1 MRKHIWIILGLFL
14 ILVLASC
21 AGVQNNRSQNN
32 IFETG
37 ESQAKL
43 RSIQSRTFDITDRNR
58 LLRIIIA
65 TLQDLGFVI
74 DDADETLGTVS
85 GTKRARYSLHTNE
98 LRMTVSIR
106 PRGTQQMIIRGSA
119 QNNLQTVEDPE
130 PYQQFFS
137 ALSRA
142 LFFEGTVNSIAGNTV
157 NNSQKGQKL
166 ASISKDV
173 SFTEV
178 YLRRQP
184 VEISNEMKIT
194 NMLAEYDFFDRT
206 KNPQGSFE
214 NALINNNDGT
224 VTDRAT
230 SLMWQ
235 MSGSSSSLDSRS
247 AKEYVKQLNRQ
258 RFAGYADWRIPTIE
272 ELASLMKRTRRNGV
286 YIDPVFDD
294 NQTTCWSADTSEGI
308 NSIYI
313 GIWIVDFR
321 QAQILKADDFKSA
334 GHTAPVSSLRKNY
347 MNYVKAVRSAK

>member
-1 MRKHIWIILGLFL
+1 
-14 ILVLASC
+14 
-21 AGVQNNRSQNN
+21 
-32 IFETG
+32 
-37 ESQAKL
+37 
-43 RSIQSRTFDITDRNR
+43 
-58 LLRIIIA
+58 LRIIIA

-106 PRGTQQMIIRGSA
+106 PRGTQQMIVRGSA

-142 LFFEGTVNSIAGNTV
+142 LFFEGTVNSIAGKTA
-157 NNSQKGQKL
+157 NNSQKEEKL
-166 ASISKDV
+166 ASLSKDV
-173 SFTEV
+173 SITEV

-194 NMLAEYDFFDRT
+194 NMLSEYDFFDRS
-206 KNPQGSFE
+206 KNPHGSFK
-214 NALINNNDGT
+214 NVLVDNKDGT

-230 SLMWQ
+230 GLMWQ
-235 MSGSSSSLDSRS
+235 MSGSSGSLDHRS
-247 AKEYVKQLNRQ
+247 AKEYVMQLNWQ
-258 RFAGYADWRIPTIE
+258 RFAGNADWRIPTIE
-272 ELASLMKRTRRNGV
+272 ELASLIKRIRRNGV
-286 YIDPVFDD
+286 YIDPIFKGK
-294 NQTTCWSADTSEGI
+294 QTICWSADTDEGI
-308 NSIYI
+308 NSIYM

-321 QAQILKADDFKSA
+321 QGQILKADEFKSA

>member
-1 MRKHIWIILGLFL
+1 
-14 ILVLASC
+14 
-21 AGVQNNRSQNN
+21 
-32 IFETG
+32 
-37 ESQAKL
+37 
-43 RSIQSRTFDITDRNR
+43 
-58 LLRIIIA
+58 LRIIIA

-106 PRGTQQMIIRGSA
+106 PRGTQQMIVRGSA

-142 LFFEGTVNSIAGNTV
+142 LFFEGTVNSIASNTV

-166 ASISKDV
+166 ASIPKDV

-184 VEISNEMKIT
+184 MQISSQMRIT
-194 NMLAEYDFFDRT
+194 YMLAEYDFFDRT
-206 KNPQGSFE
+206 RNPYGSFK
-214 NALINNNDGT
+214 NVLVDNSDGT

-230 SLMWQ
+230 RLTWQ
-235 MSGSSSSLDSRS
+235 MSGSSSSLDNRS

-272 ELASLMKRTRRNGV
+272 ELASLIKRTRKNGV
-286 YIDPVFDD
+286 YIDPVFKGE
-294 NQTTCWSADTSEGI
+294 QTTCWSADKCDKAYWNPG
-308 NSIYI
+308 Y
-313 GIWIVDFR
+313 WIVNFK
-321 QAQILKADDFKSA
+321 QGQILKALFLKPNATSNFPSYKS
-334 GHTAPVSSLRKNY
+334 KNET
-347 MNYVKAVRSAK
+347 NYVKAVRSAK

>member
-1 MRKHIWIILGLFL
+1 
-14 ILVLASC
+14 
-21 AGVQNNRSQNN
+21 
-32 IFETG
+32 
-37 ESQAKL
+37 
-43 RSIQSRTFDITDRNR
+43 
-58 LLRIIIA
+58 LRIIIA

-106 PRGTQQMIIRGSA
+106 PRGTQQMIVRGSA

-142 LFFEGTVNSIAGNTV
+142 LFFEQTVNSIASQPGNH
-157 NNSQKGQKL
+157 SQKGQTF

-184 VEISNEMKIT
+184 MQIKSEMKIT
-194 NMLAEYDFFDRT
+194 YMLAEYGFFDRT
-206 KNPQGSFE
+206 RNPHGSFI
-214 NALINNNDGT
+214 NVFVNNNDDT
-224 VTDRAT
+224 VTDKAT
-230 SLMWQ
+230 GLIWQ
-235 MSGSSSSLDSRS
+235 ISGSSSSLGHRS
-247 AKEYVKQLNRQ
+247 AKEYVEQLNRQ
-258 RFAGYADWRIPTIE
+258 RFAGYADWRIPTVE
-272 ELASLMKRTRRNGV
+272 ELASLIQRIRRNGV

-294 NQTTCWSADTSEGI
+294 SQTKCWSADTGEGV
-308 NSIYI
+308 NQRYS
-313 GIWIVDFR
+313 GAWIVDFR
-321 QAQILKADDFKSA
+321 QGQILKADYLKVASIS
-334 GHTAPVSSLRKNY
+334 HTGAQGALRKND